1 LCADLLIIYL
11 FKWLI
16 YPIVFFSGISYFL
29 FEQCP
34 KYRGQQN
41 KLVLPDWLLMSNIR
55 DAYILI
61 Q

>member
-1 LCADLLIIYL
+1 MANL
-11 FKWLI
+11 FNR
-16 YPIVFFSGISYFL
+16 FFSFCIFYFL
-29 FEQCP
+29 LEQCP
-34 KYRGQQN
+34 KYRGPQN